1 MQDFLQRFKVGHILR
16 PSLAPTLTKVRQ
28 VELEAGDCEG
38 RLPLLFWTLIVVLG
52 NFNSVQVQVDHLPIA
67 CMNIG
72 ITVYPTYG
80 GSGIVGSELGME
92 LAKRGHT
99 VHFISSALPT
109 RLTELSERVRFHEV
123 EMMSYPLFEH
133 QPYTLALAT
142 KMATVAETENLDLL
156 HVHYAIPHS
165 ISGILARESLKPKR
179 RLPVITT
186 LHGTDITLVGA
197 DRSYLPI
204 TRYGIVQSD
213 GVTAISQYLKEAT
226 RESFQ
231 FDDIR
236 VIPNFVC
243 QHDYQRHPVE
253 ALRRELAPAG
263 ETLLVHVSNFRPVKR
278 PVDCV
283 EILAR
288 VLKNHGQ
295 ARLVMVGDGSER
307 PNAEHRAR
315 CLNIADKCSF
325 VGKQPNIVDY
335 LSAADVLLL
344 PSEQES
350 FGLAAL
356 EAMAC
361 EVPVIASRVGGI
373 PEVVTDGETGFLSKV
388 GDVAKMADDAA
399 RLVGDE
405 KLRHKMGAAARASA
419 ISRYRT
425 DIVIPQYIEFY
436 QEVLSRN

>member
-1 MQDFLQRFKVGHILR
+1 
-16 PSLAPTLTKVRQ
+16 
-28 VELEAGDCEG
+28 
-38 RLPLLFWTLIVVLG
+38 
-52 NFNSVQVQVDHLPIA
+52 
-67 CMNIG
+67 MNIG

-80 GSGIVGSELGME
+80 GSGIVGSELGTE
-92 LAKRGHT
+92 LAERGHT
-99 VHFISSALPT
+99 VHFLSSSLPT
-109 RLTELSERVRFHEV
+109 RLTELNERVRFHEV

-165 ISGILARESLKPKR
+165 ISAILARESLQPRR

-213 GVTAISQYLKEAT
+213 GVTAISNYLKQAT
-226 RESFQ
+226 VEIFE
-231 FDDIR
+231 FDNIA
-236 VIPNFVC
+236 VIPNFIC
-243 QHDYQRHPVE
+243 ATDYQRHSVPDLH
-253 ALRRELAPAG
+253 AELSPNG
-263 ETLLVHVSNFRPVKR
+263 EPLLVHVSNFRPVKR

-288 VLKNHGQ
+288 VLQKTT

-307 PNAEHRAR
+307 SLAEHRAR
-315 CLNIADKCSF
+315 CLGIHKHCSF
-325 VGKQPNIVDY
+325 VGKQAKIIDY

-361 EVPVIASRVGGI
+361 EVPVIASRVGGV
-373 PEVVTDGETGFLSKV
+373 PEVVTDGETGFLSEV
-388 GDVAKMADDAA
+388 GNVEKMAEDAA
-399 RLVGDE
+399 RLLTDE
-405 KLRHKMGAAARASA
+405 KLRREMGKRARESA

-425 DIVIPQYIEFY
+425 DIIIPQYIEFY
-436 QEVLSRN
+436 ERVLQKDSRAGK

>member
-1 MQDFLQRFKVGHILR
+1 
-16 PSLAPTLTKVRQ
+16 
-28 VELEAGDCEG
+28 
-38 RLPLLFWTLIVVLG
+38 
-52 NFNSVQVQVDHLPIA
+52 
-67 CMNIG
+67 MNIG

-80 GSGIVGSELGME
+80 GSGIVGSELGKE
-92 LAKRGHT
+92 LAARGHT
-99 VHFISSALPT
+99 VHFIASALPT
-109 RLTELSERVRFHEV
+109 RLTELNERVRFHEV

-142 KMATVAETENLDLL
+142 KMATVAQEENLDLL

-165 ISGILARESLKPKR
+165 ISAILARESLKPQR

-213 GVTAISQYLKEAT
+213 GVTAISHYLKEAT
-226 RESFQ
+226 KEIFQ
-231 FDDIR
+231 YDEIT

-243 QHDYQRHPVE
+243 QTDYQRLPDSS
-253 ALRRELAPAG
+253 LRQSLAP
-263 ETLLVHVSNFRPVKR
+263 ENEPLLVHVSNFRPVKR
-278 PVDCV
+278 PIDCV

-288 VLKNHGQ
+288 VLQKGIKT
-295 ARLVMVGDGSER
+295 RLVMVGDGSER
-307 PNAEHRAR
+307 TNVEHRAR
-315 CLNIADKCSF
+315 CLGIFEQCSF
-325 VGKQPNIVDY
+325 VGKQPRIADY
-335 LSAADVLLL
+335 LSVSDVLLL
-344 PSEQES
+344 PSDQES

-373 PEVVTDGETGFLSKV
+373 PEVVTDGETGFLSDV
-388 GDVAKMADDAA
+388 GDVEKMAADAA
-399 RLVGDE
+399 NLLANE
-405 KLRHKMGAAARASA
+405 KLRTEMGKRARESA

-425 DIVIPQYIEFY
+425 DVVIPQYISFY
-436 QEVLSRN
+436 NQVLAKSVK

>member
-1 MQDFLQRFKVGHILR
+1 V
-16 PSLAPTLTKVRQ
+16 
-28 VELEAGDCEG
+28 
-38 RLPLLFWTLIVVLG
+38 
-52 NFNSVQVQVDHLPIA
+52 
-67 CMNIG
+67 NIG

-80 GSGIVGSELGME
+80 GSGIVGSELGKE
-92 LAKRGHT
+92 LAQRGHT

-109 RLTELSERVRFHEV
+109 RLTELNERVRFHEV

-142 KMATVAETENLDLL
+142 KMATVAQEENLDLL

-165 ISGILARESLKPKR
+165 ISAILARESLKPQR

-213 GVTAISQYLKEAT
+213 GVTAISNYLKEAT
-226 RESFQ
+226 HEIFHV
-231 FDDIR
+231 DNVK

-243 QHDYQRHPVE
+243 QYDYQRQPVE
-253 ALRRELAPAG
+253 SLRKSLAPDN
-263 ETLLVHVSNFRPVKR
+263 EPLLAHVSNFRPVKR
-278 PVDCV
+278 PLDCI
-283 EILAR
+283 EIFAS
-288 VLKNHGQ
+288 VLKQGIK

-307 PNAEHRAR
+307 TNCEHRAR
-315 CLNIADKCSF
+315 CLGILDQCSF
-325 VGKQPNIVDY
+325 VGKQPRIVDY
-335 LSAADVLLL
+335 LSIADVLLL

-361 EVPVIASRVGGI
+361 EVPVISTRVGGI
-373 PEVVTDGETGFLSKV
+373 PEVVTDGESGFLSEV
-388 GDVAKMADDAA
+388 GDVQKMAADATRLFRDEQLRREMGRKA
-399 RLVGDE
+399 RE
-405 KLRHKMGAAARASA
+405 SA
-419 ISRYRT
+419 ISRYST
-425 DIVIPQYIEFY
+425 DKVIPQYISFY
-436 QEVLSRN
+436 EEVLGRNS

>member
-1 MQDFLQRFKVGHILR
+1 
-16 PSLAPTLTKVRQ
+16 
-28 VELEAGDCEG
+28 
-38 RLPLLFWTLIVVLG
+38 
-52 NFNSVQVQVDHLPIA
+52 
-67 CMNIG
+67 MNIG

-80 GSGIVGSELGME
+80 GSGIVGSELGKE
-92 LAKRGHT
+92 LAERGHT
-99 VHFISSALPT
+99 IHFIASSLPT
-109 RLTELSERVRFHEV
+109 RLTRLSDRVRFHEV

-142 KMATVAETENLDLL
+142 KMAKVAETENLDLL

-165 ISGILARESLKPKR
+165 ISAILARESLQPGR

-204 TRYGIVQSD
+204 TRYGIKQSD
-213 GVTAISQYLKEAT
+213 GVTAISNYLKKAT
-226 RESFQ
+226 AEI
-231 FDDIR
+231 FDFDNIA
-236 VIPNFVC
+236 VIPNFIC
-243 QHDYQRHPVE
+243 ASDYQRHAVE
-253 ALRRELAPAG
+253 GLRAELSPNN
-263 ETLLVHVSNFRPVKR
+263 EPLLVHVSNFRPVKR

-288 VLKNHGQ
+288 VLKRTR

-307 PNAEHRAR
+307 TNAEHHAR
-315 CLNIADKCSF
+315 CLGVWEQCSF
-325 VGKQPNIVDY
+325 VGKQARIVDY

-373 PEVVTDGETGFLSKV
+373 PEVVTDGETGFLSEV
-388 GDVAKMADDAA
+388 GDVEKMSADAA
-399 RLVGDE
+399 RLLGNE
-405 KLRHKMGAAARASA
+405 ELRREMGRRARESA
-419 ISRYRT
+419 VSRYST
-425 DIVIPQYIEFY
+425 DLVIPQYINFY
-436 QEVLSRN
+436 ERVLAA

>member
-1 MQDFLQRFKVGHILR
+1 V
-16 PSLAPTLTKVRQ
+16 
-28 VELEAGDCEG
+28 
-38 RLPLLFWTLIVVLG
+38 
-52 NFNSVQVQVDHLPIA
+52 
-67 CMNIG
+67 NIG

-80 GSGIVGSELGME
+80 GSGIVGSELGKE
-92 LAKRGHT
+92 LAERGHT
-99 VHFISSALPT
+99 VHFIASALPT
-109 RLTELSERVRFHEV
+109 RLTELNERVQFHEV

-142 KMATVAETENLDLL
+142 KMATVAQEENLDLL

-165 ISGILARESLKPKR
+165 ISAILARESLKPHR

-213 GVTAISQYLKEAT
+213 GVTAISNYLKEPT
-226 RESFQ
+226 REIFHV
-231 FDDIR
+231 DDIT

-243 QHDYQRHPVE
+243 QTEYQRRPVE
-253 ALRRELAPAG
+253 ALRASLSPNHEPLLA
-263 ETLLVHVSNFRPVKR
+263 HVSNFRPVKR
-278 PVDCV
+278 PIDCV
-283 EILAR
+283 EIFAG
-288 VLKNHGQ
+288 VLKKGIK

-307 PNAEHRAR
+307 TNAEHRAR
-315 CLNIADKCSF
+315 CLGVFDYCSF
-325 VGKQPNIVDY
+325 VGKQPRIVDY
-335 LSAADVLLL
+335 LSVADVLLL

-373 PEVVTDGETGFLSKV
+373 PEVVSDGETGFLSEV
-388 GDVAKMADDAA
+388 GNIEKMRADAA
-399 RLVGDE
+399 RLLSDE
-405 KLRHKMGAAARASA
+405 ELRREMGRRARESA
-419 ISRYRT
+419 IERYRT
-425 DIVIPQYIEFY
+425 DVVIPKYIDFY
-436 QEVLSRN
+436 EKVIAKASA

>member
-1 MQDFLQRFKVGHILR
+1 
-16 PSLAPTLTKVRQ
+16 
-28 VELEAGDCEG
+28 
-38 RLPLLFWTLIVVLG
+38 
-52 NFNSVQVQVDHLPIA
+52 
-67 CMNIG
+67 MNIG

-80 GSGIVGSELGME
+80 GSGIVGSELGKE
-92 LAKRGHT
+92 LAARGHT

-109 RLTELSERVRFHEV
+109 RLTELNERVRFHEV

-165 ISGILARESLKPKR
+165 ISAILARESLKPKR
-179 RLPVITT
+179 YLPVITT

-213 GVTAISQYLKEAT
+213 GVTAISHYLKEAT
-226 RESFQ
+226 KEIFQ
-231 FDDIR
+231 FADIE

-243 QHDYQRHPVE
+243 QTDYARHPVE
-253 ALRRELAPAG
+253 ELRSSLAPQG
-263 ETLLVHVSNFRPVKR
+263 EPMLVHVSNFRPVKR
-278 PVDCV
+278 PVDCI

-288 VLKNHGQ
+288 VVKKGINT
-295 ARLVMVGDGSER
+295 RLVMVGDGSER
-307 PNAEHRAR
+307 TNVEHRAR
-315 CLNIADKCSF
+315 CLGVYEKCVF

-361 EVPVIASRVGGI
+361 EVPVIASLVGGI
-373 PEVVTDGETGFLSKV
+373 PEVVTDGETGFLSEV
-388 GDVAKMADDAA
+388 GDVDKMADDAA
-399 RLVGDE
+399 RLLSDAT
-405 KLRHKMGAAARASA
+405 LRREMGKRARESA
-419 ISRYRT
+419 VSRYRT

-436 QEVLSRN
+436 ERVLKKTREPI

>member
-1 MQDFLQRFKVGHILR
+1 
-16 PSLAPTLTKVRQ
+16 
-28 VELEAGDCEG
+28 
-38 RLPLLFWTLIVVLG
+38 
-52 NFNSVQVQVDHLPIA
+52 
-67 CMNIG
+67 MNIG

-80 GSGIVGSELGME
+80 GSGIVGSELGKE
-92 LAKRGHT
+92 LAERGHT

-109 RLTELSERVRFHEV
+109 RLTQLNERVRFHEV

-142 KMATVAETENLDLL
+142 KMAKVAETENLDLL

-165 ISGILARESLKPKR
+165 ISAILARESLKPKR
-179 RLPVITT
+179 YLPVITT

-213 GVTAISQYLKEAT
+213 GVTAISHYLKEAT
-226 RESFQ
+226 KETFQ
-231 FDDIR
+231 FDDIE

-243 QHDYQRHPVE
+243 QSEYARHPVE
-253 ALRRELAPAG
+253 ELRATLAPAG
-263 ETLLVHVSNFRPVKR
+263 EPLLVHVSNFRPVKR

-288 VLKNHGQ
+288 VLKKGI
-295 ARLVMVGDGSER
+295 ATRLVMVGDGSER
-307 PNAEHRAR
+307 TNVEHRAR
-315 CLNIADKCSF
+315 CLKVDDKITF
-325 VGKQPNIVDY
+325 VGKQPKIVDY
-335 LSAADVLLL
+335 LSASDVLLL

-361 EVPVIASRVGGI
+361 EVPVVASRVGGL
-373 PEVVTDGETGFLSKV
+373 PEVVTDGETGFLSDV
-388 GDVAKMADDAA
+388 GDVEKMAEDAERLLGNPDLRQQMGKRA
-399 RLVGDE
+399 RE
-405 KLRHKMGAAARASA
+405 SA

-425 DIVIPQYIEFY
+425 DIVIPKYIDY
-436 QEVLSRN
+436 YNRVLSKKR

>member
-1 MQDFLQRFKVGHILR
+1 
-16 PSLAPTLTKVRQ
+16 
-28 VELEAGDCEG
+28 
-38 RLPLLFWTLIVVLG
+38 
-52 NFNSVQVQVDHLPIA
+52 
-67 CMNIG
+67 MNIG

-80 GSGIVGSELGME
+80 GSGIVGSELGKE
-92 LAKRGHT
+92 LAARGHT

-109 RLTELSERVRFHEV
+109 RLTELNERVRFHEV

-133 QPYTLALAT
+133 QPYTLALAS
-142 KMATVAETENLDLL
+142 KMAKVAETENLDLL

-165 ISGILARESLKPKR
+165 ISAILARESLKPKR
-179 RLPVITT
+179 HLPVITT

-213 GVTAISQYLKEAT
+213 GVTAISHYLKEAT
-226 RESFQ
+226 REIFQ
-231 FDDIR
+231 FDDIE
-236 VIPNFVC
+236 VIPNFIC
-243 QHDYQRHPVE
+243 QTDYARHPVE
-253 ALRRELAPAG
+253 ELRSSLASEG
-263 ETLLVHVSNFRPVKR
+263 EPLLVHVSNFRPVKR

-288 VLKNHGQ
+288 VLKKGIST
-295 ARLVMVGDGSER
+295 RLIMVGDGSER
-307 PNAEHRAR
+307 TNVEHRAR
-315 CLNIADKCSF
+315 CLGVYDKCVF

-373 PEVVTDGETGFLSKV
+373 PEVVTDGETGFLSEM
-388 GDVAKMADDAA
+388 GDVEKMAEDAA
-399 RLVGDE
+399 RLLSDTT
-405 KLRHKMGAAARASA
+405 LRREMGKRARESA
-419 ISRYRT
+419 VSRYRT

-436 QEVLSRN
+436 ERVLKKTREAS

>member
-1 MQDFLQRFKVGHILR
+1 
-16 PSLAPTLTKVRQ
+16 
-28 VELEAGDCEG
+28 
-38 RLPLLFWTLIVVLG
+38 
-52 NFNSVQVQVDHLPIA
+52 
-67 CMNIG
+67 MNIG

-80 GSGIVGSELGME
+80 GSGIVGSELGKE
-92 LAKRGHT
+92 LAERGHS

-109 RLTELSERVRFHEV
+109 RLTELTERVRFHEV

-142 KMATVAETENLDLL
+142 KMSTVAETENLDLL

-165 ISGILARESLKPKR
+165 ISAILARESLKPKR

-226 RESFQ
+226 REIFQ
-231 FDDIR
+231 FDNIK

-243 QHDYQRHPVE
+243 QHDYQRHQVDS
-253 ALRRELAPAG
+253 LRRVLAPAG
-263 ETLLVHVSNFRPVKR
+263 ETLLAHVSNFRPVKR

-283 EILAR
+283 EIFAR
-288 VLKNHGQ
+288 VYKNHNHT
-295 ARLVMVGDGSER
+295 RLVMVGDGSER
-307 PNAEHRAR
+307 TNAEHRAR
-315 CLNIADKCSF
+315 CLGVADKCSF
-325 VGKQPNIVDY
+325 VGKQPKIVDY
-335 LSAADVLLL
+335 LSASDVLLL

-373 PEVVTDGETGFLSKV
+373 PEVVTDGQTGFLSEV
-388 GDVAKMADDAA
+388 GDITKMAADAT
-399 RLVGDE
+399 RLVADPE
-405 KLRHKMGAAARASA
+405 LRKEMGAKARESA

-425 DIVIPQYIEFY
+425 DIVIPQYIQYYE
-436 QEVLSRN
+436 EILSRY